1 MIPNT
6 LREILDELKKL
17 PDQDARADYLI
28 DLASSFKEV
37 DPKIAT
43 RPFSKSNQI
52 PACESDAYVWVTKD
66 PSGYPK
72 FHFAVENPQG
82 ISAKALAV
90 IIDQGLSGV
99 DPKQLAQVSDE
110 FVYEIFGSGLSMGK
124 GIGLKSMIGMCKSLA
139 VGLGSN

>member
-1 MIPNT
+1 MIPDS
-6 LREILDELKKL
+6 LREILDEIKKL

-28 DLASSFKEV
+28 ELAASFKEV
-37 DPKIAT
+37 DPKIAS
-43 RPFSKSNQI
+43 RPFPKSNQV

-66 PSGYPK
+66 HKGYPK

-82 ISAKALAV
+82 VSAKALAV

-99 DPKQLAQVSDE
+99 EPSLISQVSDE

-124 GIGLKSMIGMCKSLA
+124 GLGLKSMIGKCKSLL
-139 VGLGSN
+139 VGLRKD